1 MSGFVV
7 LADEKDIQ
15 NYPNF
20 GAVTSNEGLSTRLFC
35 VGNSIYA
42 LPKNTTNL
50 ASNRVFRFALRL
62 CRSSG
67 RFRVEL

>member
-1 MSGFVV
+1 MR
-7 LADEKDIQ
+7 ADEKDIQ

-20 GAVTSNEGLSTRLFC
+20 GAVPSNEGLSTCLFS
-35 VGNSIYA
+35 VGYGIYA

-50 ASNRVFRFALRL
+50 ASNRVFRFALRP

-67 RFRVEL
+67 QFRVEL